1 MKAKGRPALRRMMS
15 FRCCPGAR
23 RRRSSSCSQAR
34 GSWFRSA
41 LASLR
46 SLQLEPDWGKGAT
59 CVRGHFLRSFH
70 IA

>member
-41 LASLR
+41 LGSLR
-46 SLQLEPDWGKGAT
+46 SLQFMLD
-59 CVRGHFLRSFH
+59 R
-70 IA
+70 